1 METKKVNVSM
11 IVEIETKAFED
22 LVKCIDHRIE
32 SFVDLE
38 GWPEIKSI
46 SNAQIEE
53 LDDNNII
60 NGIEKRE
67 FNNYTVGEVID
78 ILSTFPRDYE
88 FLCCGESDYAIWVDH
103 NSSMVSIDKSELI
116 NKQIE
121 KIVKNN
127 SLQSNK

>member
-22 LVKCIDHRIE
+22 LVKCIDHGIE
-32 SFVDLE
+32 SFVDLG

-67 FNNYTVGEVID
+67 FNN
-78 ILSTFPRDYE
+78 SQKKHHF
-88 FLCCGESDYAIWVDH
+88 
-103 NSSMVSIDKSELI
+103 
-116 NKQIE
+116 
-121 KIVKNN
+121 
-127 SLQSNK
+127 